1 MNEDKYQLFD
11 QYLNN
16 ELSLED
22 KNNFEQQLITDN
34 VMANS
39 FEIFKDLNGFLSN
52 KFENEEHLKS
62 FKENLKNASKKS
74 KSENKPKVF
83 SIKPIYYAFAS
94 CFALIFGIM
103 IFKNSGVP
111 TYQDFKKFETAEF
124 TERGDVIKD
133 MKLAQDAYNSKKFS
147 EAIVHFEKILK
158 TYTSVEIE
166 YYYGICLLETDKY
179 FEAEMV
185 FKKIKM
191 GHSVYKPKAIYNLAL
206 LKLKQK
212 DFKSCKEILLTIP
225 EDFEDYDQVQELLNS
240 LE

>member
-1 MNEDKYQLFD
+1 MNEDRYQLFD

-16 ELSLED
+16 ELSLKE
-22 KNNFEQQLITDN
+22 KNNFEQQLINDKEL
-34 VMANS
+34 ADS
-39 FEIFKDLNGFLSN
+39 FNIYKDLNGYMSN
-52 KFENEEHLKS
+52 KFENEPQLKS
-62 FKENLKNASKKS
+62 FKESLKVVSENSKL
-74 KSENKPKVF
+74 ENKPKVF
-83 SIKPIYYAFAS
+83 SIKPIYYAVAA
-94 CFALIFGIM
+94 CFALIVGIM
-103 IFKNSGVP
+103 IFNNSGVP

-133 MKLAQDAYNSKKFS
+133 MKLAQDAYNSKKYL
-147 EAIVHFEKILK
+147 EATFYFEKILK
-158 TYTSVEIE
+158 IYSSVEIE

-225 EDFEDYDQVQELLNS
+225 EDFEDYDQVQKLLDS